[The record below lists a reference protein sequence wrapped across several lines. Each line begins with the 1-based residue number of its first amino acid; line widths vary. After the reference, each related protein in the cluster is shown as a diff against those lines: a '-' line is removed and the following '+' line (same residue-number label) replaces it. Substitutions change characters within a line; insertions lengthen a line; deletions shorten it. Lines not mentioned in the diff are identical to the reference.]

1 MLEHYLYDIL
11 SIKNSNFSIKMLEDS
26 PIFKGHFPEYPITPG
41 VCLIQIIKEL
51 AERLLERQI
60 TLKGVRAV
68 KFLSVVKPGQCLNI
82 EIETSYEKKEIR
94 AIVSDD
100 KGKSVYKGYLYYNTD
115 L

>member
-11 SIKNSNFSIKMLEDS
+11 SAEEGDFNIIILEDS
-26 PIFKGHFPEYPITPG
+26 PIFKGHFPEYPVVPG
-41 VCLIQIIKEL
+41 VCLMQIIKEL
-51 AERLLERQI
+51 AEKQFGRLI
-60 TLKGVRAV
+60 TMMGVRNV

-82 EIETSYEKKEIR
+82 EIETSCKKKEIR
-94 AIVSDD
+94 ATVSDD

>member
-11 SIKNSNFSIKMLEDS
+11 SAEEGDFNIIILEDS
-26 PIFKGHFPEYPITPG
+26 PIFKGHFPEYPVVPG
-41 VCLIQIIKEL
+41 VCLMQIIKEL
-51 AERLLERQI
+51 AEKLLEKQI
-60 TLKGVRAV
+60 TLKGVRGV

-82 EIETSYEKKEIR
+82 EIETNCEKKEIR
-94 AIVSDD
+94 AIVNDD